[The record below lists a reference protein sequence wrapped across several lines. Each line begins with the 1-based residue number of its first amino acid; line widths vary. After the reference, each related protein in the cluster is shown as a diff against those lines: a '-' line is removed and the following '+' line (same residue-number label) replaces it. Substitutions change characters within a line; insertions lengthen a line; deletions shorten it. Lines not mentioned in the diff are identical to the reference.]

1 MKKIKE
7 LIEYNLTE
15 VLLILAITFICI
27 AIEIGCLVLLIKLTA
42 LLGFLGFLCGACL
55 MLFVTFIYLFIII
68 SIYEYS

>member
-27 AIEIGCLVLLIKLTA
+27 AIEIGCFVLLIKLAA
-42 LLGFLGFLCGACL
+42 LLGFLGFLGGACL
-55 MLFVTFIYLFIII
+55 MLFVTCIYLFLVV
-68 SIYEYS
+68 SIYEWS